1 MVSSSTL
8 AASPSNK
15 VMRDC
20 MDELNVAHA
29 LLGVVPKEPKSPL
42 QSATLDSYA
51 GLESLAEQAQ
61 VRQVV
66 TSSSVA
72 GSVPSSPALPS
83 SNGAVATGTNL
94 APEAAR
100 AGATAKSVSPRTGLD
115 ALAAL
120 ALQRDTS
127 TSVAPTEPPLRFDG
141 VVSAVASSSDDDEA
155 MPPPPPRRQRS
166 VSNPEGMEKWDS
178 LHRNRGRRHFVLPAS
193 ILEEELAE
201 ASAAVREKQLMKRES
216 PVESLPEEEEEE
228 SGESEEG
235 EEVEEEEEEEVD
247 ESLLTPEELL
257 RKARSRLLEDL
268 SEGSINGEKG
278 ELMLPHALRKYK
290 HVCLCRVGFICI
302 IAPPYLHFS
311 HTGNKCP
318 TGLQSKRPHRHLHPG
333 GACGHYCAL
342 QRQTSTTRMEQ
353 ENSVQL
359 SQESGRSSLA
369 GQGSLC
375 EAFRT
380 RTTCS

>member
-302 IAPPYLHFS
+302 IAPPYFTLLTHWQQMS
-311 HTGNKCP
+311 HRFTIKTAASAFTPRRSVQPLLRASTPNVNDAYGTRKFGTIVARVWP
-318 TGLQSKRPHRHLHPG
+318 IV
-333 GACGHYCAL
+333 ACGSRVAL
-342 QRQTSTTRMEQ
+342 
-353 ENSVQL
+353 
-359 SQESGRSSLA
+359 
-369 GQGSLC
+369 
-375 EAFRT
+375 
-380 RTTCS
+380 